1 MRPRIRKRYY
11 TNQPKLKNT
20 YEETHRA
27 FCFGKAWWFLLY
39 CCYNRQ
45 EEGEWRKWGK
55 RKELCKAFIFC
66 YTLLLLDLDI
76 RMGHYIGIKSEARL
90 RSCLSVYRYG
100 LMLCQDIEVDTEL
113 PKLENW
119 IEYNNCF
126 NYVIC

>member
-1 MRPRIRKRYY
+1 MKKPTVLSALAR
-11 TNQPKLKNT
+11 
-20 YEETHRA
+20 H
-27 FCFGKAWWFLLY
+27 GGLLVY

-66 YTLLLLDLDI
+66 YTLLLLGLDI
-76 RMGHYIGIKSEARL
+76 RIGHCIGIKSEARL
-90 RSCLSVYRYG
+90 RSYLYKYRYG
-100 LMLCQDIEVDTEL
+100 LMLCQDIEVATEL

-126 NYVIC
+126 N